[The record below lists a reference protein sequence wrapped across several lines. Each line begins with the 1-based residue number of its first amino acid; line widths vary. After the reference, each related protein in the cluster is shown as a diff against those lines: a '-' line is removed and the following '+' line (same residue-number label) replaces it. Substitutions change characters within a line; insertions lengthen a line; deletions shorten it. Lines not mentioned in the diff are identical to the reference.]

1 MAGPGVLAVL
11 AGLVGGGWLGYAGR
25 LVGAIDHS
33 FGLSCFGIGR
43 SFVIVVFARGCCST
57 IVLL

>member
-25 LVGAIDHS
+25 LIGAIDHS
-33 FGLSCFGIGR
+33 
-43 SFVIVVFARGCCST
+43 SFFLNLFIVIVFFFEF
-57 IVLL
+57 VLLDGVDKP

>member
-25 LVGAIDHS
+25 PIGAIDHS
-33 FGLSCFGIGR
+33 FVFVCLVVIGVCFE
-43 SFVIVVFARGCCST
+43 FF
-57 IVLL
+57 LLDGVDKP

>member
-25 LVGAIDHS
+25 LIGAIDHS
-33 FGLSCFGIGR
+33 FFLVLLVVIG
-43 SFVIVVFARGCCST
+43 VVFEFC
-57 IVLL
+57 LLDGVDKP

>member
-25 LVGAIDHS
+25 LIGAIDHI
-33 FGLSCFGIGR
+33 F
-43 SFVIVVFARGCCST
+43 FVCL
-57 IVLL
+57 VLVGFLL

>member
-25 LVGAIDHS
+25 LIGAIDHS
-33 FGLSCFGIGR
+33 SFLSFFGSDR
-43 SFVIVVFARGCCST
+43 SFFLVFVARWC
-57 IVLL
+57 

>member
-25 LVGAIDHS
+25 LIGAIDHS
-33 FGLSCFGIGR
+33 FF
-43 SFVIVVFARGCCST
+43 
-57 IVLL
+57 